1 MAYEELIRSM
11 EVDAQLRVHEV
22 HDQARRSVEETQEA
36 ARRQAQEI
44 RERLLAEAGRRIE
57 VERHQRLYRARE
69 EIKAGLAQVREE
81 YLRRAGDLA
90 EELLGRLREDDGYP
104 GVLERLTREALDSLS
119 EPGGR
124 VHVDPRDEAIARG
137 FVDRL
142 PGTPALIADLDA
154 AGGVVIDSVDGR
166 IRVDN
171 TFASRLT
178 RAGEVYR
185 RDLFDHLFGSR

>member
-11 EVDAQLRVHEV
+11 EMDAQLRVQEV
-22 HDQARRSVEETQEA
+22 QSQATRNVEETQEA

-69 EIKAGLAQVREE
+69 ETKAGLARVRDE
-81 YLRRAGDLA
+81 YLRRASDLA
-90 EELLGRLREDDGYP
+90 EERLGRSREGDGYP
-104 GVLERLTREALDSLS
+104 GVLERLTLEALEALS
-119 EPGGR
+119 EPGAR
-124 VHVDPRDEAIARG
+124 VHVDPRDEAIARA
-137 FVDRL
+137 FVERL
-142 PGTPALIADLDA
+142 PGTPVLIADLGV
-154 AGGVVIDSVDGR
+154 AGGVVVDSADGR

-171 TFASRLT
+171 TFASRLA